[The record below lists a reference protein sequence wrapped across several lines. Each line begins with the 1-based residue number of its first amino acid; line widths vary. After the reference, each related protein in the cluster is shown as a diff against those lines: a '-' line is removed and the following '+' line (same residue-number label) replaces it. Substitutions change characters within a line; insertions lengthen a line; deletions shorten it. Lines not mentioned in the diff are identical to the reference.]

1 MAALS
6 APDRVAGNAEYL
18 RLRNIE
24 RDPIECTK
32 PNVKAAFDALDDFFN
47 TNAAAINAAIPL
59 PARTSLT
66 TPQKARLAIAVL
78 ERRYLSGV

>member
-1 MAALS
+1 MAVLNA
-6 APDRVAGNAEYL
+6 ADRTAGHAEYL
-18 RLRNIE
+18 RLRNAE

-47 TNAAAINAAIPL
+47 TNAAAINAAIPQ
-59 PARTSLT
+59 PARGQLT